1 MTAYTTIT
9 AFAEDEFVEKRSRF
23 ICAIAPV
30 TTAQEATEFIAKRKS
45 LHYDARH
52 TVYAYIL
59 RDGNVQRFS
68 DDGEPQGTGGMPAL
82 EVLRRSGL
90 VDVCVAITRYF
101 GGILLGAGG
110 LTRAYASGAALA
122 VAAAKHV
129 TMRPCAI
136 CRIKMDYAQYGTLSR
151 ILPEHKAKV
160 IDSDFGADVVL
171 TIQLPEENVESLSLA
186 VTEATAATVS
196 VEDIDRVFGAL

>member
-30 TTAQEATEFIAKRKS
+30 TTAQEAADFIAERKS

-59 RDGNVQRFS
+59 KDGNVQRFS

-101 GGILLGAGG
+101 GGIL
-110 LTRAYASGAALA
+110 
-122 VAAAKHV
+122 
-129 TMRPCAI
+129 
-136 CRIKMDYAQYGTLSR
+136 
-151 ILPEHKAKV
+151 
-160 IDSDFGADVVL
+160 FW
-171 TIQLPEENVESLSLA
+171 
-186 VTEATAATVS
+186 
-196 VEDIDRVFGAL
+196 